1 MAVKTTRIHRFITTL
16 TVLACSPLMAPQ
28 ALAGPDYDTA
38 LNYYKQKQYEKA
50 AVHFETASLRAPGN
64 ISANYYAAYCFH
76 LVGKRQEAI
85 QSYRRL
91 CKNFP
96 GTREAQQAQRA
107 LSAIDPQYKD
117 GQAGNPAA
125 ESGNTGNLNVGGRKK
140 ETAESLTNRLVKVQK
155 ATGKLAD
162 VTGDFVKSIKDMVAA
177 IPLPILILMDERGGE
192 FDIAPS
198 VVEHDLRIQNTA
210 PRGWGSDSS
219 WKESPAVC
227 SGTKVIIAQYKLN
240 SSTGEYVTTETEI
253 GVVRHETGHAID
265 HCLNGF
271 STRESFRHAY
281 YLDEARV
288 PDELRSRMAYYLQK
302 STSGPSEV
310 FAELICSRLGGETD
324 NYRKES
330 GDLVYKHF
338 PLCRKEM
345 ENLLAELGVK

>member
-1 MAVKTTRIHRFITTL
+1 
-16 TVLACSPLMAPQ
+16 
-28 ALAGPDYDTA
+28 
-38 LNYYKQKQYEKA
+38 
-50 AVHFETASLRAPGN
+50 
-64 ISANYYAAYCFH
+64 
-76 LVGKRQEAI
+76 
-85 QSYRRL
+85 
-91 CKNFP
+91 
-96 GTREAQQAQRA
+96 
-107 LSAIDPQYKD
+107 
-117 GQAGNPAA
+117 
-125 ESGNTGNLNVGGRKK
+125 
-140 ETAESLTNRLVKVQK
+140 
-155 ATGKLAD
+155 
-162 VTGDFVKSIKDMVAA
+162 
-177 IPLPILILMDERGGE
+177 
-192 FDIAPS
+192 DIAPS

-288 PDELRSRMAYYLQK
+288 PDELRGRLAYFLQK